1 MDRSIIIPVMRRWQ
15 AGQGSTIARQQ
26 PRFRSHRDSV
36 VEASPIPNMK
46 ARRQARAGS
55 IQAVFLLDALHV
67 MPPGSSGVSSDA
79 GSDPFGRQH
88 GILEPEAG
96 RGYIARAGRQK
107 DPMKEGGGVA
117 RPASIRCCGRFCAPY
132 GACDRLLCA
141 SSRYVPEGCD
151 MDDGRD
157 WHSTVGH
164 RTSSTTRAMAASTCR
179 DLELSGLVGNLYYV
193 DSSGAGRS
201 GWRRRGVEVEVE
213 VESGDSAELKLC
225 EGGDK

>member
-1 MDRSIIIPVMRRWQ
+1 
-15 AGQGSTIARQQ
+15 
-26 PRFRSHRDSV
+26 
-36 VEASPIPNMK
+36 MK

-67 MPPGSSGVSSDA
+67 MPPGSNGVSSDA
-79 GSDPFGRQH
+79 WSGPFGRQH

-107 DPMKEGGGVA
+107 DPMKEGRGVA

-151 MDDGRD
+151 MDDG
-157 WHSTVGH
+157 GLAQH
-164 RTSSTTRAMAASTCR
+164 RRAPHFFHHTCHGR
-179 DLELSGLVGNLYYV
+179 QYLSGLGVIR
-193 DSSGAGRS
+193 AGR
-201 GWRRRGVEVEVE
+201 
-213 VESGDSAELKLC
+213 ESLLM
-225 EGGDK
+225 